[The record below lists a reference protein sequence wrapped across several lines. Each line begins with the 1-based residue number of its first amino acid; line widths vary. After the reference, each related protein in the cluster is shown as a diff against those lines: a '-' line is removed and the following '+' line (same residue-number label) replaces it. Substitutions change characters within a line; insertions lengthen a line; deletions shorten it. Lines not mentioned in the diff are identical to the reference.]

1 MLKQIIALVAASLVT
16 SQAHAVGAELRLA
29 DETAE
34 ATYLTRTSTFGYG
47 GADMGFGVFFNE
59 QDDVQLAGGIMITG
73 NSAGNNRSLKFGVGA
88 KLLWADLD
96 LINESVGALA
106 VGAQVR
112 YVIPSSTPIAFLVE
126 GFVAPSIVSF
136 SGAEQFT
143 EYRFALELE
152 VTPSARAYIG
162 FRHMEYEVENLQPE
176 YELDDDGHVGI
187 RIEF

>member
-59 QDDVQLAGGIMITG
+59 QDDMQLAGGIMITG

-96 LINESVGALA
+96 VINESVGALA

-112 YVIPSSTPIAFLVE
+112 Y
-126 GFVAPSIVSF
+126 
-136 SGAEQFT
+136 
-143 EYRFALELE
+143 
-152 VTPSARAYIG
+152 
-162 FRHMEYEVENLQPE
+162 H
-176 YELDDDGHVGI
+176 
-187 RIEF
+187 